1 MTSTQ
6 MDLFAPR
13 AVSRAEPDELAA
25 RLLVYL
31 ERAGGWRTREDVRRD
46 VGFTDRE
53 TRLARQASDG
63 AIIYGQRG
71 FRATA
76 CATVEEIAACANTL
90 ESQAR
95 EMTAQAI
102 RLRNRAHRRIA

>member
-1 MTSTQ
+1 MMQ
-6 MDLFAPR
+6 LDLFSARRIP
-13 AVSRAEPDELAA
+13 AAERDATDLAL
-25 RLLVYL
+25 RLLAYL
-31 ERAGGWRTREDVRRD
+31 EAAQGWRTREQIAAAT
-46 VGFTDRE
+46 GLSDRE
-53 TRLARQASDG
+53 ARLARQYADG

-71 FRATA
+71 FRATS